1 MKKFFLATVAI
12 SALCSSCESTDD
24 SILNETNYEPLNV
37 QKIKGLDN
45 NDYETYRNVLENFVY
60 KNDQSYIA
68 NVVSFEKYVNRTLNN
83 ESQTNIYESINMDR
97 LKMLVENHEN
107 IINELHYSIE
117 FKEYLYHIVYKNN
130 VVNFQLK
137 DERENRLMNTLFKM
151 HNDNNG
157 NGNDDKLNK
166 RRTIAFA
173 YGNQN
178 SFKQAV
184 LYSGAIELN
193 IKIN

>member
-1 MKKFFLATVAI
+1 
-12 SALCSSCESTDD
+12 
-24 SILNETNYEPLNV
+24 
-37 QKIKGLDN
+37 
-45 NDYETYRNVLENFVY
+45 
-60 KNDQSYIA
+60 
-68 NVVSFEKYVNRTLNN
+68 
-83 ESQTNIYESINMDR
+83 
-97 LKMLVENHEN
+97 
-107 IINELHYSIE
+107 
-117 FKEYLYHIVYKNN
+117 
-130 VVNFQLK
+130 
-137 DERENRLMNTLFKM
+137 MNTLFKM

>member
-1 MKKFFLATVAI
+1 MLLLGLKNTTSQTV
-12 SALCSSCESTDD
+12 L
-24 SILNETNYEPLNV
+24 TNGVIDLGSVYRKYCK
-37 QKIKGLDN
+37 KIKGLDN

-60 KNDQSYIA
+60 NNDQSYIA